1 MAYDVF
7 PALDGTLLALHSTG
21 TGDPLV
27 CLPGGPTDSAYL
39 AGLGG
44 LADRH
49 RLIRLDLRGTGRS
62 ATPADPA
69 SYRCDRMVD
78 DVEALRVHL
87 GLERVNLLAHCA
99 GANLAALY
107 AERHPERLA
116 RLALITPSTRAVG
129 LEITGEQRLSVARLR
144 DAEPWFP
151 AAYAALSSICAGRGD
166 ADAWEAVTPFSYGRW
181 DARARAHHTGESLDP
196 VILAAYGGDGAY
208 EPART
213 RKALGRVGVP
223 VLVVAGEVDVAAP
236 PEVVREFAGL
246 LPGAETV
253 VLEGAGHFPW
263 MDEPEAFAQV
273 VGGFL
278 RE

>member
-107 AERHPERLA
+107 AERHPGRLA
-116 RLALITPSTRAVG
+116 RLALMTPSTRAVG
-129 LEITGEQRLSVARLR
+129 LEITGEQRLAVARLR

-166 ADAWEAVTPFSYGRW
+166 AEAWEAVTPFSYGRW
-181 DARARAHHTGESLDP
+181 DARARAHHAGESLDP
-196 VILAAYGGDGAY
+196 VILVAYGGDGAY

-223 VLVVAGEVDVAAP
+223 VLVVAGEVDVVAP